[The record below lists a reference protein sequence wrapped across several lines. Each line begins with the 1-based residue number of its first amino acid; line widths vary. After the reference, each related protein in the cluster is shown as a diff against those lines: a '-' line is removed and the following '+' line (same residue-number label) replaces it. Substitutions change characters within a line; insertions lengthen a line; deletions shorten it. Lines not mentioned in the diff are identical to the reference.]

1 MVTFSSDT
9 EVVNSALIK
18 IGAKTLTDLDTDS
31 SREAVVARR
40 SYPVQL
46 DALLRRARWNFA
58 KERVSLA
65 PDGTAPTFGYE
76 NRFRL
81 PADLISVIGLYDPN
95 EPLQNYTGTTAP
107 WSIEGRYLLTTDA
120 EAKVMYIKRV
130 TNMAEWD
137 PLFGEA
143 LAWLLAKDLAFYLTT
158 GSKYANLAFA
168 AFKNAMI
175 DAKIANAFEG
185 TPEVLTSS
193 EWLDARGTTGP
204 SNFRAGPIN

>member
-1 MVTFSSDT
+1 MTNFSSDT

-95 EPLQNYTGTTAP
+95 EPLLPGL
-107 WSIEGRYLLTTDA
+107 S
-120 EAKVMYIKRV
+120 
-130 TNMAEWD
+130 
-137 PLFGEA
+137 
-143 LAWLLAKDLAFYLTT
+143 
-158 GSKYANLAFA
+158 
-168 AFKNAMI
+168 
-175 DAKIANAFEG
+175 
-185 TPEVLTSS
+185 
-193 EWLDARGTTGP
+193 RGAICLRQT
-204 SNFRAGPIN
+204 RRLR